1 MGEEMSVNYGKT
13 KVVVCGSNADLG
25 KTAAAKVA
33 EKIKELLEEKSEVR
47 MVLAAGESQTSFNT
61 ALAEEPGIDWK
72 RIVCF
77 NIDDFW
83 EPKMPVKFTCG
94 YQTQQELYEKVNPKE
109 VHLVQFDTDDPQ
121 AECDRFEKLI
131 RQAPIDI
138 LCQGIGTSGHLALNE
153 PNMTDFNDP
162 RWMRLVP
169 LADQSKKQLI
179 ADPNFKELG
188 YIPEKGINMTIPA
201 ILSAKYS
208 YTMVPL
214 ALKKTILTKVAATL
228 EPTES
233 LPASIL
239 LTNPGLLFVDKDS
252 CPDAWMQK

>member
-1 MGEEMSVNYGKT
+1 MCLNYGKT
-13 KVVVCGSNADLG
+13 EVIVCEDNSDLG

-33 EKIKELLEEKSEVR
+33 EKMRELLKVKKEIR
-47 MVLAAGESQTSFNT
+47 MVLAAGESQSSFNT
-61 ALAEEPGIDWK
+61 ALAEEKEIEWQ
-72 RIVCF
+72 RVVCF

-83 EPKMPVKFTCG
+83 EPKMPRKFTCG
-94 YQTQQELYEKVNPKE
+94 YQTTKELYEKVNPKE
-109 VHLVQFDTDDPQ
+109 VNLVIYNTDDPE
-121 AECDRFEKLI
+121 AECDRFEALL
-131 RQAPIDI
+131 REAPIDI

-153 PNMTDFNDP
+153 PDMTDFNDP
-162 RWMRLVP
+162 RWMRLVD
-169 LADQSKKQLI
+169 LAEQSKKQLI

-201 ILSAKYS
+201 ILAAENS

-214 ALKKTILTKVAATL
+214 ALKKPILSKLADTK

-239 LTNPGLLFVDKDS
+239 LKKEGFLFVDKDS
-252 CPDAWMQK
+252 CPDCWKKTQ